1 MWPASSTDSSRP
13 TQGALTQHR
22 SVRQNDHLSKQRG
35 HGCATAAPRPSCT
48 PTRRTTSPGARRCC
62 AAEEIV
68 PANRGQAAGR
78 RSAVAHVHSR
88 PWSHA
93 GLVVSRRPSCPREHL
108 RASNQRL
115 TAMPTRVSA
124 GGSGPAGAKLC
135 GVTKANF
142 FMGLRPPRSATLS
155 LPWIGGSAPWYPA
168 LLQLARHRG
177 CRRNVLSREVRRHS
191 GRLRVL
197 DLRLR
202 VVAHPSGRCR
212 LGLFWLTSARSS
224 VALLTGR
231 VTPGS
236 MTAQMGE
243 EHR

>member
-62 AAEEIV
+62 VAEEIV

-108 RASNQRL
+108 RASNSGSPPCRPVFRRWIRTGRGEVRWRDEGELLHGPSAAPTGDPIL
-115 TAMPTRVSA
+115 TR
-124 GGSGPAGAKLC
+124 
-135 GVTKANF
+135 
-142 FMGLRPPRSATLS
+142 
-155 LPWIGGSAPWYPA
+155 IGGSAPWYPA
-168 LLQLARHRG
+168 LSQLARHRG
-177 CRRNVLSREVRRHS
+177 CRRNVLSREVRRHP

-212 LGLFWLTSARSS
+212 PGLFWLTSARSS